1 VDERFLRVSPVISS
15 QGHSARADCF
25 DPQEERERDLA
36 ESSDE
41 ESPKSKVQ
49 ARPKAGKL
57 GQMNPKLFLEEAV
70 R

>member
-1 VDERFLRVSPVISS
+1 MDERFLRVSPVISS
-15 QGHSARADCF
+15 QGYFARAYCF
-25 DPQEERERDLA
+25 APQEERERDLA

-41 ESPKSKVQ
+41 EYSKSKVQ

-57 GQMNPKLFLEEAV
+57 GQINPKLFLEEAM